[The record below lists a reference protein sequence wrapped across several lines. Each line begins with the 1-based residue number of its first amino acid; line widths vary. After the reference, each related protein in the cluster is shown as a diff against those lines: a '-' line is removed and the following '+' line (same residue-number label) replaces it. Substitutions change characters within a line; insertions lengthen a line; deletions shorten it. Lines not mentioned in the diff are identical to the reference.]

1 MATEQP
7 TEKQIDFA
15 TTISEMLGI
24 DLPNERTKETYRD
37 FIADNKDEFEDVQ
50 REIRY
55 KDGNVF
61 SMNHSY
67 VIGKGFCGESELNI
81 NPYT

>member
-1 MATEQP
+1 MVTEQP

-15 TTISEMLGI
+15 TTISEVLGI
-24 DLPNERTKETYRD
+24 DLPNERTKKTYHD
-37 FIADNKDEFEDVQ
+37 FIDDNKDEFDEVQ

-67 VIGKGFCGESELNI
+67 VVSNGFCGESKLNI
-81 NPYT
+81 NPHT